1 METQGNWRLSHETD
15 TTLELG
21 GNDMRKKFI
30 SCAVAVAMLGCMGQ
44 MAAGQNAFAAYTLPY
59 DPNGTVSYS
68 PPMEVDLFQQ
78 WERDGY
84 PDYVGGRSS
93 SDGTLNN
100 FNVYLTENTVEKQQ
114 MIREQVPEN
123 VGLTFYPCKYSYN
136 HLKQVMNEI
145 EKKWKDGYGIVG
157 WGYTIPKI
165 IDENAVNEPRISVRI
180 LQENYEE
187 TVAKLTETFGDAVY
201 TKVGNYSVP
210 AIAVELVGGVG
221 NSSSATAAPGVC
233 LPGDQ
238 QITGSESTP
247 PQDIYIVPIL
257 PEVPNVTSGSGAT
270 ESSPQ
275 TVSSAG
281 CTGPASS
288 QNQGTT
294 GAQAATT
301 NGQSANSKVETATEM
316 LPQSVVK
323 QSVKLSGAGKTKGM
337 KATIKNGAVTL
348 KWKANGKIAK
358 YKVRVSS
365 TKKFTS
371 KTTTTSTK
379 KNATITIK
387 KAPSVCYVQMKNYQ
401 KSTGKWSKW
410 GKTIKVQ
417 IVQTEKQVVADNANG
432 GQSET
437 QNAVVPGTA
446 NPTQNPSATN
456 NPTQANSNPNVVYDT
471 EVPGITFK
479 TVEHTA
485 TSIKLELTNGN
496 ATELGFGEDYYIE
509 KLENGAWVS
518 VPEKHEHIV
527 PSIACIF
534 LAGKTGNLSY
544 NWEYVYGSLGTGEYR
559 FVKEFWQSG
568 NTYKIAAGF
577 RI

>member
-1 METQGNWRLSHETD
+1 
-15 TTLELG
+15 
-21 GNDMRKKFI
+21 MRKKFI

-59 DPNGTVSYS
+59 DPNGTVSYTTV
-68 PPMEVDLFQQ
+68 MEVELFQQ
-78 WERDGY
+78 WEREGY

-93 SDGTLNN
+93 SEGTLNN
-100 FNVYLTENTVEKQQ
+100 FNVYLTENTAEKQQ
-114 MIREQVPEN
+114 MLREQVPEN

-136 HLKQVMNEI
+136 HLKQVMDEI

-187 TVAKLTETFGDAVY
+187 TVTKLTEAFGDAVY

-210 AIAVELVGGVG
+210 AIAYAPATGVG
-221 NSSSATAAPGVC
+221 NSSSATAAPAVR
-233 LPGDQ
+233 PPMDQ
-238 QITGSESTP
+238 QTTGSESTP
-247 PQDIYIVPIL
+247 PQDICIVPISTD
-257 PEVPNVTSGSGAT
+257 VPNVTSGSGVI
-270 ESSPQ
+270 ESSPR
-275 TVSSAG
+275 TVSSAA

-294 GAQAATT
+294 GAPVVTT

-337 KATIKNGAVTL
+337 KATIKNGTVAL

-365 TKKFTS
+365 TKKFS
-371 KTTTTSTK
+371 GKTTTTSTK
-379 KNATITIK
+379 KNATITIR
-387 KAPSVCYVQMKNYQ
+387 KAPSVCYVQIKNYQ
-401 KSTGKWSKW
+401 KKTKKWSKW
-410 GKTIKVQ
+410 GKTIKVR
-417 IVQTEKQVVADNANG
+417 IVQTEKQVVVDNANG
-432 GQSET
+432 GQSTT
-437 QNAVVPGTA
+437 QNAVVPSTA
-446 NPTQNPSATN
+446 NPTQNPSAPNGT
-456 NPTQANSNPNVVYDT
+456 NPTQSPSVPNATNPTQPEENGSPSVVYDT

-527 PSIACIF
+527 PAIACIF
-534 LAGKTGNLSY
+534 LPGKTGKLSY
-544 NWEYVYGSLGTGEYR
+544 NWEYVYGILETGEYR

-577 RI
+577 KI